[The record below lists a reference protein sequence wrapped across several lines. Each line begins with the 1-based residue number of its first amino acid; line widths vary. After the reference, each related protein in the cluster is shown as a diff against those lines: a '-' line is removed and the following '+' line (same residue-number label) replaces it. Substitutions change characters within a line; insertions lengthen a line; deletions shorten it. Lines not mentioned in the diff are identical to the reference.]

1 MVNAIKLHDED
12 NVASVFDQVEAG
24 STVLVVDK
32 KGNSYELK
40 VEDNIPYGHK
50 IAIAEIK
57 VGEQVTKYG
66 EEIGIAT
73 SVIKVGQHVHVHNIE
88 SIRGRGD
95 WAKANKEKK

>member
-12 NVASVFDQVEAG
+12 NVASVFDLVEAG

>member
-12 NVASVFDQVEAG
+12 NVASVFDLVEAG

-50 IAIAEIK
+50 IAIEQIEI
-57 VGEQVTKYG
+57 GEQVTKYG